1 VRPLPV
7 PRSGRG
13 PLKCP
18 LFETSKVGNPIY
30 ECLRLKRGMTS
41 KYRVL
46 YNVPWKPN
54 ALEWIE
60 FPDFLKC
67 ADAGGLE
74 KWKKSSLATFQKLD
88 KNSII
93 FGFNLISEVQ
103 LISSQNFRISKL
115 SNRLNFRNLVQF
127 PLLDLGHQLFFD
139 STHPTNKVNETQIN
153 FHQITSS
160 YC

>member
-1 VRPLPV
+1 MRILTEKLDSGRRKTDSDEICDGSSTGEVRPLPV

-74 KWKKSSLATFQKLD
+74 K
-88 KNSII
+88 
-93 FGFNLISEVQ
+93 
-103 LISSQNFRISKL
+103 
-115 SNRLNFRNLVQF
+115 
-127 PLLDLGHQLFFD
+127 
-139 STHPTNKVNETQIN
+139 
-153 FHQITSS
+153 
-160 YC
+160 